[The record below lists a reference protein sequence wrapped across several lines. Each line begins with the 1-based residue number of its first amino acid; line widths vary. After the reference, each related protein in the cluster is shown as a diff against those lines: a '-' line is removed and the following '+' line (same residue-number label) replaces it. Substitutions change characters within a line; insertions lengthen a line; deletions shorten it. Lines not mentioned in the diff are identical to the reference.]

1 MTQYS
6 KFNAWVFDYYLN
18 NCIPNQINSLSI
30 PVSEIDEFI
39 VEYNIELDSF
49 KEINNR
55 SWSYLIKEKEGIPQF
70 FGLIAL
76 QCFAAF
82 KMQNIDQI
90 SSNNFREQFS
100 EIVGFSDV
108 NKFNEYSSE
117 EFDNKY
123 KVQEIIWK
131 SIMDFFKT
139 KDIIINIPS
148 VRKGKDRYVQFPKS
162 QIVLNFEDLKEYYAF
177 FILIK
182 KEFDF
187 ISFEDF
193 RKYYINRISYFSS
206 NFKRPNNVKND
217 SQWSELE
224 YKIKIK
230 QIFDYYCSDEWI
242 NKNVVS
248 NINDRNSSS
257 NYIIKFT
264 PSELL
269 LFDEYHNKLE
279 NLNELIRSNRFMI
292 FKENE
297 DYPNEFESVN
307 SICFENNNIILIYKS
322 AVNSNEI
329 NILNNSFSIIPYDNL
344 EHNILIYQIKN
355 SGHFPDFIKNKITS
369 DYPIELK
376 GFKVSGKK
384 KYFVNSPPKIHRN
397 NEIIFQIYFN
407 KKRISEEEINKIG
420 KYTIKVNG
428 YTNYN
433 FELIE
438 VPVLE
443 YPSNDKP
450 KLLLFNS
457 LEYEE
462 NEEAGINGLQIK
474 CINLLNI
481 ETLTINNWIK
491 ANKGNKIN
499 SNIQLLK
506 TISQSINGKY

>member
-1 MTQYS
+1 MTSYS
-6 KFNAWVFDYYLN
+6 VFNNWVYDYYLN

-39 VEYNIELDSF
+39 VEYNIELNSF
-49 KEINNR
+49 KEINNE
-55 SWSYLIKEKEGIPQF
+55 SWSYLIKEKNGIPQF

-76 QCFAAF
+76 QCLAAF
-82 KMQNIDQI
+82 KMQNQ
-90 SSNNFREQFS
+90 NGFTAANFKDRFADLIGVINPSDLNSFFS
-100 EIVGFSDV
+100 EGYNDELKIQEKIWLSVQSFL
-108 NKFNEYSSE
+108 SS
-117 EFDNKY
+117 K
-123 KVQEIIWK
+123 Q
-131 SIMDFFKT
+131 
-139 KDIIINIPS
+139 INIILPPIS
-148 VRKGKDRYVQFPKS
+148 RYAGRFIQFPKS
-162 QIVLNFEDLKEYYAF
+162 QIVLNFEDLKEYHEF

-182 KEFDF
+182 KEFDY

-193 RKYYINRISYFSS
+193 RKYYINRKSYFIS

-217 SQWSELE
+217 SQWSDIE
-224 YKIKIK
+224 YKIKLK

-242 NKNVVS
+242 NKIVVS
-248 NINDRNSSS
+248 NINDKNSSS
-257 NYIIKFT
+257 NYIIKHT
-264 PSELL
+264 QSELL
-269 LFDEYHNKLE
+269 LFDEFHNKLE
-279 NLNELIRSNRFMI
+279 NLNELVRRNRFMI

-297 DYPNEFESVN
+297 NYPNEYESV
-307 SICFENNNIILIYKS
+307 STICFENNNIVLIYKS
-322 AVNSNEI
+322 ASNSNEI
-329 NILNNSFSIIPYDNL
+329 NIFNNSFSIIPYDNL

-355 SGHFPDFIKNKITS
+355 SGHLPDFIKNKITS

-438 VPVLE
+438 VPVLD
-443 YPSNDKP
+443 YPSNDKS

-474 CINLLNI
+474 YKNQLNI

-491 ANKGNKIN
+491 VNKGNKIN